1 MARAHLPLP
10 RRSHVSD
17 AIRCVSRGMQCL
29 ARACARCGVVHSADR
44 ATRAAVHCALC
55 GTCHAAAA
63 AAQTRASSGSH
74 GPSCWST
81 PSTRWGGV
89 GVAQAVASR
98 EAQGRTAA
106 CCTGLHKRHVATQR
120 TMLQRTNADAEAR
133 REARL
138 RQRKVA
144 ARGATDG
151 RSHGAARNEHKHVAC
166 ETSLRGVAMRDAL
179 LRMAWLAYDRA
190 GDGQVARWGEG
201 CQVLSRAEPSR
212 AMSPSGSDALALL
225 GP

>member
-10 RRSHVSD
+10 RRSHVSN
-17 AIRCVSRGMQCL
+17 AIRCVSRGTQRL

-55 GTCHAAAA
+55 GTRHTAAA

-81 PSTRWGGV
+81 PSTRWGGA
-89 GVAQAVASR
+89 GGGLARGAR
-98 EAQGRTAA
+98 PHRMLHRPPRTPRCNAA
-106 CCTGLHKRHVATQR
+106 HHVA
-120 TMLQRTNADAEAR
+120 TNADAKAR

-166 ETSLRGVAMRDAL
+166 ELSLRRRGAAMRDAPQ
-179 LRMAWLAYDRA
+179 RMAWRMTARA
-190 GDGQVARWGEG
+190 RGKWHAGASVAK
-201 CQVLSRAEPSR
+201 C
-212 AMSPSGSDALALL
+212 
-225 GP
+225 